1 MREII
6 EQTNVFKNLEVFKKK
21 IYSSS
26 KNIKEIVRLYGISE
40 RLGFEY
46 MIQSQKPNSIDAKI
60 IKELISTK

>member
-6 EQTNVFKNLEVFKKK
+6 EQTNVFKNLESFKKK

-26 KNIKEIVRLYGISE
+26 KNIKEIARLYGIAE